1 MSKKVDFEKIL
12 KDESLSKSEK
22 IRRLYV
28 GGLSVSE
35 ISKLSGFRY
44 QMCYNIID
52 DYCVKNGIEKKTSKK
67 GESKSDVIVKLFKEG
82 KSVKE
87 IAYMTDSWPNYV
99 YRVLKK
105 KGLY

>member
-35 ISKLSGFRY
+35 ISKLSGFGTG
-44 QMCYNIID
+44 YNIID
-52 DYCVKNGIEKKTSKK
+52 D
-67 GESKSDVIVKLFKEG
+67 IVLR
-82 KSVKE
+82 
-87 IAYMTDSWPNYV
+87 M
-99 YRVLKK
+99 VLKRRQ
-105 KGLY
+105 